1 MKERDSR
8 RSRLLEETRQAFDRH
23 ATRRAAAR
31 DNGAGSPAPGDVYV
45 LDRTAEFDV
54 EWAIIDRDPGNAER
68 LLTVPADGCSLVGSA
83 DVEVSEMAPFG
94 PLVLRCR
101 FGSWIDAECFDPG
114 VRVGVIGP
122 DDVARA
128 LVKLGEV
135 EDGRLEGHGSN
146 PDTDLDPDYRDWVEG
161 VLVPARLAL
170 AGPLT

>member
-1 MKERDSR
+1 MNDSDSR
-8 RSRLLEETRQAFDRH
+8 FRFIEETRRALERH
-23 ATRRAAAR
+23 ASERAAV
-31 DNGAGSPAPGDVYV
+31 DGDGAESPAPGDVYV

-54 EWAIIDRDPGNAER
+54 EWAIIDRDPVNAER

-83 DVEVSEMAPFG
+83 DVEVSEVAPFG

-114 VRVGVIGP
+114 IRVGVLGP

-128 LVKLGEV
+128 RLKLSEV
-135 EDGRLEGHGSN
+135 EQRSLDDPGSTL
-146 PDTDLDPDYRDWVEG
+146 DADLDPDYRDWVEG

-170 AGPLT
+170 AGPFV